1 MIDRNPQRAVGRL
14 LDAAQGVDVYAHLG
28 GPETQATAMSED
40 ATVVR
45 SALSDDVIAG
55 ALYDFAAW
63 LTTRTVEIEVG
74 ASKLAS
80 PIGTALTEWAHE
92 RGLDLSQAA
101 VVTWQESRG

>member
-1 MIDRNPQRAVGRL
+1 MIDMNPQRALSRL

-28 GPETQATAMSED
+28 GASVQAKEMSLD
-40 ATVVR
+40 AATVR
-45 SALSDDVIAG
+45 AAMGDQIISG
-55 ALYDFAAW
+55 ALFDFCAW